1 MRPFF
6 STGDIMK
13 KMLLGLGLLLGSYAG
28 LAQADTSKPLNIVV
42 PYAAGGPSDSIIR
55 SIGKVIEK
63 DTSQNVI
70 IENRP
75 GGNTV
80 IGAQAL
86 LNKADDD
93 NSVLLIAASFVI
105 TPSLM
110 QKLPYDINKDF
121 RQITRL
127 ASNPHV
133 LVVSNDVPVSNLTE
147 FIEWAKKEDNKG
159 TYSSFGTGSSGH
171 LGYEL
176 FNHQVGLDLLHVP
189 YKGAAP
195 ATLAVLSSEVHSTL
209 GDVGAIAPH
218 LEAGK
223 LKALAVS
230 GTERHPRMPDVPTFA
245 EQGYPDFTSETW
257 LGLLAKSSV
266 SDERIEQLNRLFT
279 TALAHPDVQA
289 ILEQQ
294 GMQAKPTDAAGFAD
308 FMTKEALKYK
318 QVIND
323 ANVRIE

>member
-1 MRPFF
+1 
-6 STGDIMK
+6 MK
-13 KMLLGLGLLLGSYAG
+13 KILLGLSLLLGSYAG
-28 LAQADTSKPLNIVV
+28 LVQADTSKPLNIVV

-55 SIGKVIEK
+55 SIGKVIEQ
-63 DTSQNVI
+63 DTAQNVI

-133 LVVSNDVPVSNLTE
+133 LVVSNDVPASNLAE
-147 FIEWAKKEDNKG
+147 FIEWAKKEENKG

-218 LEAGK
+218 LETGK

-230 GTERHPRMPDVPTFA
+230 GAERHPKMPDVPTFA
-245 EQGYPDFTSETW
+245 EQGYPDFISETW

-266 SDERIEQLNRLFT
+266 SDERIDQLNQLFT

-308 FMTKEALKYK
+308 FMTQEALKYK

-323 ANVRIE
+323 ANVKIE

>member
-1 MRPFF
+1 
-6 STGDIMK
+6 MK
-13 KMLLGLGLLLGSYAG
+13 KILLGLSLSLGIYASVS
-28 LAQADTSKPLNIVV
+28 QAETVRPLSIVV

-55 SIGKVIEK
+55 SIGKVIDEG
-63 DTSQNVI
+63 TGQSAIV
-70 IENRP
+70 ENRP

-110 QKLPYDINKDF
+110 QNLPYDINKDF
-121 RQITRL
+121 RQITGL
-127 ASNPHV
+127 ASSPHV
-133 LVVSNDVPVSNLTE
+133 LVVSNDVPVSNLAE
-147 FIEWAKKEDNKG
+147 FIDWAQKEENKG

-209 GDVGAIAPH
+209 GDVGAIVPH

-230 GTERHPRMPDVPTFA
+230 GTERHLKLPDVPTFS
-245 EQGYPDFTSETW
+245 EQGYPDFISETW

-266 SDERIEQLNRLFT
+266 SDERIDQLNQLFI
-279 TALAHPDVQA
+279 TALAHPDVQL

-294 GMQAKPTDAAGFAD
+294 GMQAKPSDAAGFAD

-318 QVIND
+318 KVIND
-323 ANVRIE
+323 ANIKIE